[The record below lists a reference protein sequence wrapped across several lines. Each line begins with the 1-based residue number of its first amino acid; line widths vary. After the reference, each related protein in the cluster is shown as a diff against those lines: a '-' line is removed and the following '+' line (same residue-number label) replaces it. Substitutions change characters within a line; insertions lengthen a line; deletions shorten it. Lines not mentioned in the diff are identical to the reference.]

1 MKKLILAALLLCS
14 SIVSAKEV
22 VDHNGNT
29 IVLEDRV
36 KRVIVTSGYPI
47 PSIFAVFDG
56 TVEHLVGIPRSSML
70 AAEHSLLAKVYPDVV
85 NISTDYDSGGS
96 NINVEEILKLK
107 PDAVF
112 YYADNKINEQQL
124 TNAKIPSVG
133 FGASIYDNN
142 PLKVFEEWIKLM
154 GEVTNKSSKAEK
166 IIDFSYQTE
175 AKIKERVEGVKE
187 RPVALIIMHHRD
199 GKFTVNGSDHYS
211 EYWLETTGAIN
222 GAKHSGV
229 KEMNLEEFYK
239 INPDII
245 YITNFNPFMPEDF
258 NEPINGLDFS
268 KIKAVKNGKV
278 YKFPLGM
285 YRWYPPSSD
294 APLALMWLA
303 KHNQPELFE
312 DIDMEQQTR
321 AFYKEFFG
329 LELSDEEI
337 QSVFNPSR
345 EAGNI

>member
-1 MKKLILAALLLCS
+1 MKKVFFILIISFSFLNS
-14 SIVSAKEV
+14 KIV
-22 VDHNGNT
+22 VDHNQNE
-29 IVLEDRV
+29 IEIDDRV

-56 TVEHLVGIPRSSML
+56 TTKHLVGIPKSSML
-70 AAEHSLLAKVYPDVV
+70 AAKHSLLAKIYPDVV
-85 NISTDYDSGGS
+85 NINTAYDSGGNS
-96 NINVEEILKLK
+96 LNIEEILKLK

-112 YYADNKINEQQL
+112 YYADNKINKEQL
-124 TNAKIPSVG
+124 TNAKIPNVG
-133 FGASIYDNN
+133 FGASIFNNN
-142 PLKVFEEWIKLM
+142 PLKVFDEWIKLM
-154 GEVTNKSSKAEK
+154 GELTNKNSQAQK
-166 IIDFSYQTE
+166 IIDFAYETE
-175 AKIKERVEGVKE
+175 AKILEKTKNLKD

-199 GKFTVNGSDHYS
+199 GKFTVNGKNHYS
-211 EYWLETTGAIN
+211 QYWLDTTGAIN
-222 GAKHSGV
+222 GAKHNGV

-258 NEPINGLDFS
+258 NKPINGLDFT

-303 KHNQPELFE
+303 KHNQPEIFKDL
-312 DIDMEQQTR
+312 DMKKETLN
-321 AFYKEFFG
+321 FYKKFFG
-329 LELSDEEI
+329 LDLAEDELNSI
-337 QSVFNPSR
+337 FNPSR